1 MNPLRFVNYV
11 WPAFISMVILSAIV
25 ASLPDVLANEP
36 SVTKVE
42 NVEPLESPTGNWQDL
57 QGDQTQDNQQW
68 SWDIE
73 ESDGI
78 ISENLEYEMS
88 PELSDDSP
96 VVDLEKEDEGWENSN
111 RGDPKKSGGLIPVA
125 EF

>member
-1 MNPLRFVNYV
+1 MNPLRLMNYL
-11 WPAFISMVILSAIV
+11 WPAFISMIILSAIV

-36 SVTKVE
+36 TVKTAETVK
-42 NVEPLESPTGNWQDL
+42 PLEVSTGNWRDL
-57 QGDQTQDNQQW
+57 QGLKVQDNRQW

-78 ISENLEYEMS
+78 ISENIEYTIS
-88 PELSDDSP
+88 PNLSNNSSVAD
-96 VVDLEKEDEGWENSN
+96 VEKENEDWENSH
-111 RGDPKKSGGLIPVA
+111 RGDPKSSGGLVPFA

>member
-1 MNPLRFVNYV
+1 MNPLRLVNYL
-11 WPAFISMVILSAIV
+11 WPAFISMIILSAIV

-36 SVTKVE
+36 TVKTAE
-42 NVEPLESPTGNWQDL
+42 TIEPLEASTGNWRDL
-57 QGDQTQDNQQW
+57 QGLEVQENQQW

-78 ISENLEYEMS
+78 ISENLEYTIS
-88 PELSDDSP
+88 PDVSNESP
-96 VVDLEKEDEGWENSN
+96 VADVEKENEDWENSH
-111 RGDPKKSGGLIPVA
+111 RGDPKKSGGLVPFA

>member
-42 NVEPLESPTGNWQDL
+42 NVEPLETPTGNWQDL
-57 QGDQTQDNQQW
+57 QGLESQDDQQW

-78 ISENLEYEMS
+78 ISENLEYEIS
-88 PELSDDSP
+88 PDLSNDSP
-96 VVDLEKEDEGWENSN
+96 VVDVEKEDEDWENSN
-111 RGDPKKSGGLIPVA
+111 RGDPKKSGGLIPFA